1 MESLGA
7 SLQPYSQHLQ
17 QLVMVLTCVKLLRIF
32 KIMLLLRRETCSDSF
47 PLKSL
52 LGALIHAVLDMRM
65 AQLTGDSIMIKIS
78 TSSLILNVTL
88 LALLY
93 CYASPEHKSR
103 ILRKMLVIVML
114 LVLCF
119 CYSIIDDPTTV
130 LCFLS
135 IWRTLTTCLLI
146 VIGFLQATDAA
157 LGCVMST
164 LLATSKLLFALST
177 VNNNNNSNNTFMVY
191 QSLFVLTLNLLR
203 ILSIVVRDP
212 RLPGILSKPIIVE
225 HSSTVFNG
233 IRGSSTLGLRS
244 RSTIGQL
251 ELSTVNRRNLSTTGP
266 AN

>member
-17 QLVMVLTCVKLLRIF
+17 QLVVVLTCVKLLRIF

-65 AQLTGDSIMIKIS
+65 AQLTGEAIMIKIS

-157 LGCVMST
+157 LGCIMST

-177 VNNNNNSNNTFMVY
+177 VNNNNSNNTFMVY

-203 ILSIVVRDP
+203 ILSIVVRSP
-212 RLPGILSKPIIVE
+212 RLPGILSKPSIVE

-233 IRGSSTLGLRS
+233 IRGSSILGLRS
-244 RSTIGQL
+244 RSTIGQD
-251 ELSTVNRRNLSTTGP
+251 ELSTVNRRNLSTTSQ
-266 AN
+266 AT